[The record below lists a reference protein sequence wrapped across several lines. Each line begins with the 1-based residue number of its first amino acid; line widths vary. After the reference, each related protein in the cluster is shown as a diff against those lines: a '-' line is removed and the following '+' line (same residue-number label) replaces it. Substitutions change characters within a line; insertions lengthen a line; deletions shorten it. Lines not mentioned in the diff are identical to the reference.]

1 MHARWQTAWGLALL
15 AGVWSSALLLLG
27 SAQTRTLRAAEGTG
41 SPADPS
47 RVAVL
52 DIGEVLR
59 RHPSLKAELA
69 ELRADAARAD
79 EILKRRRDE
88 LAQLTRKLEGLQP
101 DSTEHKSLKEEL
113 SARQAALNLDSELQQ
128 RELARRESR
137 LYQQYYGRVM
147 EVVAEYARD
156 HHLAVVLRSDR
167 SAPKGPSPGEMPRG
181 VGQVVLWNDAA
192 VDITAEIVQRI
203 LDLEAAAH
211 PPAKAGP
218 ASPAKAAEPKGVPK
232 EIPTARPKTRSA
244 EGKAKPAEKAKE
256 KPGASSGAGGKA
268 PSGKFRPTV
277 WRIRLRGDF
286 PEGPGAG
293 SLFGEVQTSLA
304 TAIDR
309 LDRAAQEPV
318 AAVLLEFDDPDL
330 GPGKVHEFR
339 QAIRRVRDRKKP
351 VIAQLTGA
359 DTNQYLVAA
368 ACDEIVMAPS
378 GMLMLPGVRA
388 EMTFYK
394 GLLDKLGLRFELL
407 QKGKYKGA
415 AESFTQTAMSPE
427 LRESIQAVVDD
438 SYQALISMVAAD
450 RKLDPA
456 EVRKLVDQ
464 GMFTAL
470 AAHKARLVDHV
481 CYFDE
486 FQERLRQRLGAE
498 ELSVVQQPGRSAEIE
513 TAGLPGF
520 MKFMELAFGARR
532 PAAKP
537 TTGKKIAVVYAVGMI
552 VEGES
557 AASFFGESVLGSAT
571 LLSALRSAA
580 EDPKVLAI
588 VLRVDSPGGSAVAS
602 DLVWRELRRINKPV
616 VASMGDVAASG
627 GYYLAMGADRIYAEP
642 GTVTGSIG
650 VLGGKLVVA
659 GLYHKL
665 GITTEVISRGRNSG
679 VLSSTQ
685 PFTEEER
692 AAWGALIEE
701 TYRQFVDKAAES
713 RRVPRH
719 KLEALAEGRVFT
731 GRMAAANGLVDALG
745 TLADAIAYAKT
756 AAGLK
761 PEDKVELLI
770 LPKPRSILEQ
780 LLSDPAAAMPS
791 ADEALPSVRDVLGRA
806 ALLSRLRTER
816 LLMLMPY
823 SLRLR

>member
-1 MHARWQTAWGLALL
+1 MHARWLSAWGLALL
-15 AGVWSSALLLLG
+15 AGVWAGTWILGAEDSS
-27 SAQTRTLRAAEGTG
+27 SQTG
-41 SPADPS
+41 PS
-47 RVAVL
+47 GVAVL
-52 DIGEVLR
+52 DVGEVLR
-59 RHPSLKAELA
+59 RHPRLKAELA

-79 EILKRRRDE
+79 ELLKRRREE
-88 LAQLTRKLEGLQP
+88 LAQLARKLETLKP
-101 DSTEHKSLKEEL
+101 DTAEHKSLEEQL

-128 RELARRESR
+128 KELARREAR

-147 EVVAEYARD
+147 EVMAEYARD
-156 HHLAVVLRSDR
+156 HHLAVVLRVDR
-167 SAPKGPSPGEMPRG
+167 TSAKGPSPGEVPRG
-181 VGQVVLWNDAA
+181 MGQPAVLWNDAA
-192 VDITAEIVQRI
+192 VDITPEIVHRI

-211 PPAKAGP
+211 PRSKAGP
-218 ASPAKAAEPKGVPK
+218 ESPAESPPAAATSKTAPATPLKTKG
-232 EIPTARPKTRSA
+232 A
-244 EGKAKPAEKAKE
+244 EGKAKPTGKGKE
-256 KPGASSGAGGKA
+256 KPEASASGKA
-268 PSGKFRPTV
+268 GAKARPTV
-277 WRIRLRGDF
+277 WRMRLRGDF
-286 PEGPGAG
+286 PEGPAASG
-293 SLFGEVQTSLA
+293 LFGEVRTSLA
-304 TAIDR
+304 AAIDR
-309 LDRAAQEPV
+309 LDRAAHEPV

-339 QAIRRVRDRKKP
+339 QAIRRVRDKKKP

-415 AESFTQTAMSPE
+415 AESFTQTAMSPD
-427 LRESIQAVVDD
+427 LRESIQAIVDD
-438 SYQALISMVAAD
+438 SYQALVATVAAD

-456 EVRKLVDQ
+456 EVRALVDQ
-464 GMFTAL
+464 GMFTPQAAL
-470 AAHKARLVDHV
+470 KARLVDHV

-486 FQERLRQRLGAE
+486 YQETLRKRLGAE
-498 ELSVVQQPGRSAEIE
+498 ALAVVAQPGRPSESEA
-513 TAGLPGF
+513 AGLPGF
-520 MKFMELAFGARR
+520 LKFMELAFGARR
-532 PAAKP
+532 PAEKP
-537 TTGKKIAVVYAVGMI
+537 TPAKKIAVVYAVGMI

-557 AASFFGESVLGSAT
+557 ATSLFGESVLGSAT
-571 LLSALRSAA
+571 LISALRSAE

-602 DLVWRELRRINKPV
+602 DLVWREIRRNKKPV
-616 VASMGDVAASG
+616 VASLGDVAASG

-642 GTVTGSIG
+642 GTITGSIG

-659 GLYHKL
+659 GLYNKL

-713 RRVPRH
+713 RRIPRH
-719 KLEALAEGRVFT
+719 KLDALAEGRVFT

-780 LLSDPAAAMPS
+780 LLSDPAAAAPG
-791 ADEALPSVRDVLGRA
+791 AEEALPGVREILGRA
-806 ALLSRLRTER
+806 ALWGRLRTQR
-816 LLMLMPY
+816 VLMLMPY

>member
-1 MHARWQTAWGLALL
+1 MWARWLKAWGLVLL
-15 AGVWSSALLLLG
+15 AGTLG
-27 SAQTRTLRAAEGTG
+27 TTGVLAAEETHTQAG
-41 SPADPS
+41 PS
-47 RVAVL
+47 AVAVL
-52 DIGEVLR
+52 DMAEVLR
-59 RHPSLKAELA
+59 RHPRLKAELA

-88 LAQLTRKLEGLQP
+88 LAQLARKLETLKP
-101 DSTEHKSLKEEL
+101 DTPEHKVLKEQL
-113 SARQAALNLDSELQQ
+113 SARQVALNLDSELQQ
-128 RELARRESR
+128 KELARREAR

-147 EVVAEYARD
+147 ELVAEHARE
-156 HHLAVVLRSDR
+156 HGLAVVLRADR
-167 SAPKGPSPGEMPRG
+167 IPGKGFSSADGPRG
-181 VGQVVLWNDAA
+181 WGQPVLWNDAA
-192 VDITAEIVQRI
+192 VDITPQIIQRV

-211 PPAKAGP
+211 PPAKTGP
-218 ASPAKAAEPKGVPK
+218 QSPQKNAEPKTSAAP
-232 EIPTARPKTRSA
+232 PPKTKDA
-244 EGKAKPAEKAKE
+244 GAKAKPAEKPKG
-256 KPGASSGAGGKA
+256 KPSAAAGVKPKPQGTRA
-268 PSGKFRPTV
+268 RPTV

-286 PEGPGAG
+286 PEGPAAG
-293 SLFGEVQTSLA
+293 GLFAEVQTSLA
-304 TAIDR
+304 TVIDR
-309 LDRAAQEPV
+309 LDRAANEPI
-318 AAVLLEFDDPDL
+318 AAVLLEFGDPNL
-330 GPGKVHEFR
+330 GPGKVNEFR
-339 QAIRRVRDRKKP
+339 QAIQRVRAKKKP
-351 VIAQLTGA
+351 VMAQLTGA
-359 DTNQYLVAA
+359 DTHQYLVAA

-394 GLLDKLGLRFELL
+394 GLLDKLGVRFELL

-427 LRESIQAVVDD
+427 LRESIQAIVDD
-438 SYQALISMVAAD
+438 SYQALVSMVAAD

-456 EVRKLVDQ
+456 EVRALVDQ
-464 GMFTAL
+464 GMFTAQ
-470 AAHKARLVDHV
+470 AAQKARLVDHV

-486 FQERLRQRLGAE
+486 FQETLRQRLGAE
-498 ELSVVQQPGRSAEIE
+498 ELAVVSQPGRPSESE
-513 TAGLPGF
+513 SSGLPGF
-520 MKFMELAFGARR
+520 MKFMELAFGTRR
-532 PAAKP
+532 TAEKP

-552 VEGES
+552 FEGES
-557 AASFFGESVLGSAT
+557 ATSLFGESVVGSAT
-571 LLSALRSAA
+571 LISALRTAA

-602 DLVWRELRRINKPV
+602 DLVWREIRRIKKPV

-659 GLYHKL
+659 GLYNKL

-701 TYRQFVDKAAES
+701 TYRQFVDKAAAS
-713 RRVPRH
+713 RRMPRH
-719 KLEALAEGRVFT
+719 KLDALAEGRVFT

-745 TLADAIAYAKT
+745 TLADAVAYAKT
-756 AAGLK
+756 AAGLG
-761 PEDKVELLI
+761 PDDKVELLI

-780 LLSDPAAAMPS
+780 LFSDPAAAAEGVDGTLP
-791 ADEALPSVRDVLGRA
+791 AARALGSRLPPLN
-806 ALLSRLRTER
+806 RLRTER
-816 LLMLMPY
+816 ILMLMPF